1 MKITSD
7 LTNLT
12 TAILILTVQ
21 MFIEWTL
28 CIKIN
33 DTKKQLKLTTT
44 DHIAPDN
51 CQCESGKLLHLYHL
65 KVKISMPTRTVL
77 FDHIVKIPSVKNEIR
92 IISAI
97 LFPNSYNIDRY
108 IENWLL

>member
-28 CIKIN
+28 LCLLLE
-33 DTKKQLKLTTT
+33 KQLDKMSQNVTT
-44 DHIAPDN
+44 
-51 CQCESGKLLHLYHL
+51 CQNGTS
-65 KVKISMPTRTVL
+65 S
-77 FDHIVKIPSVKNEIR
+77 
-92 IISAI
+92 
-97 LFPNSYNIDRY
+97 
-108 IENWLL
+108 

>member
-28 CIKIN
+28 CS
-33 DTKKQLKLTTT
+33 KLIYTGCPITR
-44 DHIAPDN
+44 ASAVN
-51 CQCESGKLLHLYHL
+51 CE
-65 KVKISMPTRTVL
+65 
-77 FDHIVKIPSVKNEIR
+77 F
-92 IISAI
+92 
-97 LFPNSYNIDRY
+97 
-108 IENWLL
+108 

>member
-28 CIKIN
+28 CIVCSN
-33 DTKKQLKLTTT
+33 
-44 DHIAPDN
+44 
-51 CQCESGKLLHLYHL
+51 
-65 KVKISMPTRTVL
+65 
-77 FDHIVKIPSVKNEIR
+77 KNSLAVSHDYR
-92 IISAI
+92 
-97 LFPNSYNIDRY
+97 DR
-108 IENWLL
+108 

>member
-28 CIKIN
+28 PVHKY
-33 DTKKQLKLTTT
+33 T
-44 DHIAPDN
+44 
-51 CQCESGKLLHLYHL
+51 G
-65 KVKISMPTRTVL
+65 
-77 FDHIVKIPSVKNEIR
+77 
-92 IISAI
+92 
-97 LFPNSYNIDRY
+97 
-108 IENWLL
+108 

>member
-28 CIKIN
+28 
-33 DTKKQLKLTTT
+33 D
-44 DHIAPDN
+44 
-51 CQCESGKLLHLYHL
+51 
-65 KVKISMPTRTVL
+65 
-77 FDHIVKIPSVKNEIR
+77 FDVGT
-92 IISAI
+92 
-97 LFPNSYNIDRY
+97 L
-108 IENWLL
+108 

>member
-28 CIKIN
+28 LLISLI
-33 DTKKQLKLTTT
+33 LTTN
-44 DHIAPDN
+44 ILVVRSKIKKPPLV
-51 CQCESGKLLHLYHL
+51 KLGWH
-65 KVKISMPTRTVL
+65 S
-77 FDHIVKIPSVKNEIR
+77 
-92 IISAI
+92 
-97 LFPNSYNIDRY
+97 
-108 IENWLL
+108 

>member
-28 CIKIN
+28 G
-33 DTKKQLKLTTT
+33 TLY
-44 DHIAPDN
+44 IAR
-51 CQCESGKLLHLYHL
+51 S
-65 KVKISMPTRTVL
+65 
-77 FDHIVKIPSVKNEIR
+77 NEI
-92 IISAI
+92 
-97 LFPNSYNIDRY
+97 LG
-108 IENWLL
+108 

>member
-28 CIKIN
+28 I
-33 DTKKQLKLTTT
+33 L
-44 DHIAPDN
+44 DN
-51 CQCESGKLLHLYHL
+51 QE
-65 KVKISMPTRTVL
+65 
-77 FDHIVKIPSVKNEIR
+77 
-92 IISAI
+92 
-97 LFPNSYNIDRY
+97 
-108 IENWLL
+108 

>member
-28 CIKIN
+28 VEILTNC
-33 DTKKQLKLTTT
+33 QLKFLVS
-44 DHIAPDN
+44 AYSN
-51 CQCESGKLLHLYHL
+51 FFF
-65 KVKISMPTRTVL
+65 
-77 FDHIVKIPSVKNEIR
+77 FDLAVQAHRRCPK
-92 IISAI
+92 
-97 LFPNSYNIDRY
+97 
-108 IENWLL
+108 

>member
-28 CIKIN
+28 WFLHICSRKLATTPTFFFEWKYMPS
-33 DTKKQLKLTTT
+33 DTSF
-44 DHIAPDN
+44 
-51 CQCESGKLLHLYHL
+51 ESSLPEYLN
-65 KVKISMPTRTVL
+65 R
-77 FDHIVKIPSVKNEIR
+77 
-92 IISAI
+92 
-97 LFPNSYNIDRY
+97 LFPT
-108 IENWLL
+108 EN

>member
-28 CIKIN
+28 VEILTNC
-33 DTKKQLKLTTT
+33 QLKFLVSAYSNFFFSISRYKLTDVALNETT
-44 DHIAPDN
+44 KR
-51 CQCESGKLLHLYHL
+51 SRGKKNKSFL
-65 KVKISMPTRTVL
+65 KS
-77 FDHIVKIPSVKNEIR
+77 FR
-92 IISAI
+92 IFAKKKVVCVRI
-97 LFPNSYNIDRY
+97 LM
-108 IENWLL
+108 